1 MDEHADSDSSMEER
15 PSDSVVPTT
24 GDEAAH
30 DLDAMQRE
38 RYVFTPP
45 IDIYE
50 SPDGLVLHADLP
62 GVSLDTLELQVQDN
76 KLTLF
81 GRVKPVVPESA
92 RTLHHEYHVG
102 DFLRSFILSGEIDHD
117 RISAKLNNGVLKV
130 VLPRIPRSKPRKIQV
145 NSD

>member
-1 MDEHADSDSSMEER
+1 MMSDNSIPDPGADGR
-15 PSDSVVPTT
+15 PSDSVVPHA
-24 GDEAAH
+24 GQ
-30 DLDAMQRE
+30 DAGKPDTDRQ

-81 GRVKPVVPESA
+81 GRVEPTIPDSA
-92 RTLHHEYHVG
+92 RALHHEYHVG